1 MDKELK
7 QQVINF
13 ITSVGGNEEDID
25 IITEEVEKI
34 NFKTFEEIKAYIENY
49 YL

>member
-7 QQVINF
+7 QQVINY
-13 ITSVGGNEEDID
+13 ITSVEGNQEDID
-25 IITEEVEKI
+25 IITEEVEEIK
-34 NFKTFEEIKAYIENY
+34 FKSFEEIKAYIENY